1 MPLRMNTP
9 LVLANE
15 NSPHGLLLW
24 KCAHGGTAVAVDEE
38 GGGIGA
44 GGGDRLRVNERQWGM
59 GIGDGLQ
66 CSGSGSSS
74 DRNEFLCWLVGQLL
88 AM

>member
-1 MPLRMNTP
+1 MNTP

-38 GGGIGA
+38 GGG
-44 GGGDRLRVNERQWGM
+44 DRLRVNERQWGM

-74 DRNEFLCWLVGQLL
+74 SDRNEFLCWLVGQLL

>member
-1 MPLRMNTP
+1 MNTP

-44 GGGDRLRVNERQWGM
+44 GGGDRL
-59 GIGDGLQ
+59 
-66 CSGSGSSS
+66 
-74 DRNEFLCWLVGQLL
+74 
-88 AM
+88 

>member
-1 MPLRMNTP
+1 MNTP

-24 KCAHGGTAVAVDEE
+24 KCAHGGTAVDEE

-74 DRNEFLCWLVGQLL
+74 SDRNEFLCWLVGQLL